1 MSVVDQLNKMFAK
14 KVPYSEQDSRLSLGM
29 PDTTMDLLVTQQMQD
44 RTGNEVL
51 IPVAQGKPDLDKG
64 DGSDEESTDLIA
76 LPILGKKT
84 VVQHQRLLSIVW
96 GLALGLI
103 TLVVLFLFIQTDRVA
118 KQLSATGESLMQ
130 SQRLAKSVSQA
141 LVGGAQTFPD
151 VAQSASALAQ
161 SVRGLKAG
169 DEEIREVETKT
180 AS

>member
-64 DGSDEESTDLIA
+64 DGSDEESTDLIV

-84 VVQHQRLLSIVW
+84 VVQHQRLLSILLV
-96 GLALGLI
+96 LALVLLALV
-103 TLVVLFLFIQTDRVA
+103 TLYTRSQANTVTQ
-118 KQLSATGESLMQ
+118 QLAATGQSLMQ

-141 LVGGAQTFPD
+141 LVGGA
-151 VAQSASALAQ
+151 LAGNQ
-161 SVRGLKAG
+161 LAIFVSTSR
-169 DEEIREVETKT
+169 I
-180 AS
+180 SQH